1 MTKPKQKGLIALP
14 WVELTYSF
22 HHLNGT
28 HHLFCP
34 WQQAR
39 PGQAKTA
46 TTDLAAHFGQSHPFM
61 PKSGPKIW
69 QNRQPK
75 PATQPTRVHPKFLS
89 PRAQQRPPRRGP
101 PRFPICPR
109 PPLPLRSPP
118 LPAPPPAPPGGR
130 RRGIFAPGGRR
141 GGGGAGAGGEAAEAV
156 RVQPALVPPRAGGRE
171 ALRAVRHRQG
181 RRGECRVV
189 SCRTV
194 PRCVPLREAC
204 I

>member
-22 HHLNGT
+22 

-89 PRAQQRPPRRGP
+89 PSRAAAPAPPRPPAFPNLPPPSPSTPLAAPTRASACASRRSPSRHLRPRRPPRRRGSRSRGRSGGSCTCSTCPGP
-101 PRFPICPR
+101 
-109 PPLPLRSPP
+109 SP
-118 LPAPPPAPPGGR
+118 R
-130 RRGIFAPGGRR
+130 RRSRSSSRSSAPS
-141 GGGGAGAGGEAAEAV
+141 
-156 RVQPALVPPRAGGRE
+156 RASR
-171 ALRAVRHRQG
+171 
-181 RRGECRVV
+181 
-189 SCRTV
+189 
-194 PRCVPLREAC
+194 
-204 I
+204 